1 MHGMSVYLCV
11 TADSIFTELLLY
23 VHAQEEMMKSSFSF
37 VKTPCR
43 SGENH
48 GVHPIIEQY
57 P

>member
-1 MHGMSVYLCV
+1 MSVYLCV

-23 VHAQEEMMKSSFSF
+23 VHAQKEMMKSSFGF
-37 VKTPCR
+37 VKAPCK